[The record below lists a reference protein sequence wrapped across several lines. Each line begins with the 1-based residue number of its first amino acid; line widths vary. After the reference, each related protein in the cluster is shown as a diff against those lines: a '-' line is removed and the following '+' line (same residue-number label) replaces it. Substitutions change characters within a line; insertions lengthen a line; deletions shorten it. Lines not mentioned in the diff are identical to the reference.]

1 MRQLVITVA
10 PSRFDV
16 SLTLLCPPALILS
29 RSLQHPYISSLSFH
43 LRPLLLT
50 LSRALRSS
58 LLHPLLLTP
67 LSLSLRFFTPIHT
80 TSPSATSSP
89 SHQNGSRRSGRSSN
103 TPACGSRRVCP
114 SAASTLAGDSSSRSF
129 ECLRPFSFS
138 LSLIHSLS
146 LSYFPCLSCS
156 LLLPLF
162 LAPTLLAL
170 SSPPVSRVS
179 SSRTAFTT
187 AIALLDSEWI
197 RRVTDQTAGQTEH
210 TVAAR
215 RSSFVVLF
223 VNTAFAS
230 LTPAAYSGMDLRQI
244 RESRPRTG

>member
-29 RSLQHPYISSLSFH
+29 RSLQHPYISSLSFY
-43 LRPLLLT
+43 LRPLLLA

-80 TSPSATSSP
+80 TSHSATSSP
-89 SHQNGSRRSGRSSN
+89 SHQNGSRQSGRSSN

-146 LSYFPCLSCS
+146 FSLILSLSLPS
-156 LLLPLF
+156 PVSLVLSFLLLLSLHFPLLRF
-162 LAPTLLAL
+162 LASVHPERR
-170 SSPPVSRVS
+170 SPPPSRYS
-179 SSRTAFTT
+179 IPSGYG
-187 AIALLDSEWI
+187 ALPI
-197 RRVTDQTAGQTEH
+197 RQPD
-210 TVAAR
+210 R
-215 RSSFVVLF
+215 RSIPL
-223 VNTAFAS
+223 
-230 LTPAAYSGMDLRQI
+230 
-244 RESRPRTG
+244 PRGVRRWWCSS

>member
-80 TSPSATSSP
+80 TSPSATTRLFSLPPERQSTERSQFEHASLRITKGLSVCRFHPRRRFLFSLLRVSP
-89 SHQNGSRRSGRSSN
+89 AFLFLSFSH
-103 TPACGSRRVCP
+103 
-114 SAASTLAGDSSSRSF
+114 
-129 ECLRPFSFS
+129 SFS
-138 LSLIHSLS
+138 LFLSLS
-146 LSYFPCLSCS
+146 LPSPVSLVLSFFLS
-156 LLLPLF
+156 FLLLLSLHFPLLRF
-162 LAPTLLAL
+162 LASVHPERR
-170 SSPPVSRVS
+170 SPPPSRYS
-179 SSRTAFTT
+179 IPSGYG
-187 AIALLDSEWI
+187 ALPIRQPDRRSIPLPRGI
-197 RRVTDQTAGQTEH
+197 RRSWC
-210 TVAAR
+210 
-215 RSSFVVLF
+215 SS
-223 VNTAFAS
+223 
-230 LTPAAYSGMDLRQI
+230 
-244 RESRPRTG
+244 

>member
-29 RSLQHPYISSLSFH
+29 RSLQHPYISSLSFY

-50 LSRALRSS
+50 LSRAFRSS

-89 SHQNGSRRSGRSSN
+89 SHQNGSRQSGRSSN

-146 LSYFPCLSCS
+146 LS
-156 LLLPLF
+156 
-162 LAPTLLAL
+162 L
-170 SSPPVSRVS
+170 SSPVSLVLS
-179 SSRTAFTT
+179 FFLSF
-187 AIALLDSEWI
+187 LLLLSLHFPLLRFLASVHPE
-197 RRVTDQTAGQTEH
+197 
-210 TVAAR
+210 R
-215 RSSFVVLF
+215 RSPPPSR
-223 VNTAFAS
+223 
-230 LTPAAYSGMDLRQI
+230 YSIPSGYGALPIRQPDRRSI
-244 RESRPRTG
+244 PLPRGVRRSWCSS